1 MKRATLRL
9 LARADELIRS
19 TARRLRGNRA
29 VLDRLDRLSAD
40 YEADGSGFVR
50 PMSHQSPVLDALDEC
65 QSGRA
70 DYVPS
75 WAVPEDKKRRP
86 RSPRG

>member
-1 MKRATLRL
+1 MRRATLLL

-29 VLDRLDRLSAD
+29 VLDRLERLKAAPLAD
-40 YEADGSGFVR
+40 YEADDTGEFTR
-50 PMSHQSPVLDALDEC
+50 PTSPIREALDDMA
-65 QSGRA
+65 STRP

-75 WAVPEDKKRRP
+75 WSVPEDKKP
-86 RSPRG
+86 R